1 MESQIGDHWSK
12 LLKQVV
18 LAMNSCKKR
27 SLGQT
32 PFKVMWG
39 RESRHQDLLST
50 INNLQTNDEE
60 DFDLEESI
68 FSEVT
73 DPLDDIEGINDIFC
87 PSPDNPLEAVSNID
101 ESRTSTQQSAMD
113 CINFEQLKQKIQFD
127 KKVNT
132 NRLVELMT
140 IFNSYILH
148 SPSCTHVRFILSI
161 IIILSV
167 ISAPLKK
174 DDKIIYTNM
183 PKLKH
188 MPKTKKQTKHLGPY
202 TVSKVTES
210 HVTISKTDLG
220 TKKDKNIPIHITRPY
235 FERSSSPKKKVSLD
249 TSIGINTSQVNS
261 L

>member
-12 LLKQVV
+12 LLKQAV

-39 RESRHQDLLST
+39 RESPHQDLLST

-87 PSPDNPLEAVSNID
+87 PPPDNPLETVSNID

-140 IFNSYILH
+140 IFNSYILTTQSILYSCSIH
-148 SPSCTHVRFILSI
+148 SF
-161 IIILSV
+161 
-167 ISAPLKK
+167 
-174 DDKIIYTNM
+174 YYN
-183 PKLKH
+183 
-188 MPKTKKQTKHLGPY
+188 Y
-202 TVSKVTES
+202 
-210 HVTISKTDLG
+210 
-220 TKKDKNIPIHITRPY
+220 
-235 FERSSSPKKKVSLD
+235 SLC
-249 TSIGINTSQVNS
+249 N
-261 L
+261 